1 MKTAPSTSKPESSLL
16 SRHQAAWEGIK
27 IEHYRFCGGEM
38 PEHKHRQHI
47 MIMPVGVGC
56 NGELRTASGL
66 RLRGRQRN
74 TGTCLI
80 PAGLAHRGQFEG
92 VSEHLSI
99 HLDPSLVTHAADA
112 ALLPGNVEV
121 IEKYSEVDSVIS
133 SVGMALLAELESEG
147 LSGRLYAESLANVL
161 AVQVLRNYTAASIAP
176 RLLTGGLSGQKLRM
190 VTSYMAE
197 NYTQD
202 LRLEELAR
210 IAGIS
215 RFHFAREFK
224 RTTGTSPHQY
234 LIKLRIERAKALLTE
249 SKMPLVE
256 VGLRS
261 GFSHQSH
268 FTRLFR
274 RFTGA
279 TPQSYR
285 LIVQR

>member
-1 MKTAPSTSKPESSLL
+1 
-16 SRHQAAWEGIK
+16 
-27 IEHYRFCGGEM
+27 
-38 PEHKHRQHI
+38 
-47 MIMPVGVGC
+47 MPVGVGC
-56 NGELRTASGL
+56 SGELRSASGF
-66 RLRGRQRN
+66 RLRGRQSR
-74 TGTCLI
+74 TGVCLI
-80 PAGLAHRGQFEG
+80 PAGLAHRGQLEG
-92 VSEHLSI
+92 VSEYLSI
-99 HLDPSLVTHAADA
+99 HLDPTLVTHAADA
-112 ALLPGNVEV
+112 ALLSGGIEV

-161 AVQVLRNYTAASIAP
+161 AVHVLRNYTAKSIELRP
-176 RLLTGGLSGQKLRM
+176 LSGGLSGRKLRM

-197 NYTQD
+197 HYTRD
-202 LRLEELAR
+202 LHLEELAR
-210 IAGIS
+210 VAGIS

-234 LIKLRIERAKALLTE
+234 LINLRIQRAKELLTG

-256 VGLRS
+256 VGLQS

-285 LIVQR
+285 LIGQASRD

>member
-1 MKTAPSTSKPESSLL
+1 MKTAPSTKKPESSLL
-16 SRHQAAWEGIK
+16 FQQRAAWEGIK
-27 IEHYRFCGGEM
+27 IEHYRFSGGEM
-38 PEHKHRQHI
+38 LEHEHRQHI

-66 RLRGRQRN
+66 RLRGRQRS
-74 TGTCLI
+74 TGACLI

-99 HLDPSLVTHAADA
+99 HLDPSLVAHAADA
-112 ALLPGNVEV
+112 ALLPGNIEV
-121 IEKYSEVDSVIS
+121 IEKYSEADSVIS
-133 SVGMALLAELESEG
+133 SVGAALFAELESEG

-161 AVQVLRNYTAASIAP
+161 AVHVLRNYTTASIPP
-176 RLLTGGLSGQKLRM
+176 RPLTGGLSGQKLRM
-190 VTSYMAE
+190 VTSFMTE
-197 NYTQD
+197 NYTRD

-224 RTTGTSPHQY
+224 KTTGTSPHQY
-234 LIKLRIERAKALLTE
+234 LINLRIQRAKKLLTE
-249 SKMPLVE
+249 TKMPLVE

-274 RFTGA
+274 RLTGA

-285 LIVQR
+285 SEK

>member
-1 MKTAPSTSKPESSLL
+1 MRTPESSILFQH
-16 SRHQAAWEGIK
+16 RAAWEGIK
-27 IEHYRFCGGEM
+27 IEHYRFHGGEL
-38 PEHKHRQHI
+38 PEHHHRQHM

-56 NGELRTASGL
+56 TGELRTASGF
-66 RLRGRQRN
+66 RLRGRQSS
-74 TGTCLI
+74 TGACLI
-80 PAGLAHRGQFEG
+80 PAGLAHRGEFEG
-92 VSEHLSI
+92 VSEYLSI
-99 HLDPSLVTHAADA
+99 HLDPSLVAHAADA
-112 ALLPGNVEV
+112 ALLSGNIEV
-121 IEKYSEVDSVIS
+121 IEKYSGSDPVIS

-147 LSGRLYAESLANVL
+147 LSGRLYAESLANIL
-161 AVQVLRNYTAASIAP
+161 AVHVLRNYTAANIEP
-176 RLLTGGLSGQKLRM
+176 RPLTGGLSGRKLRT

-197 NYTQD
+197 NYTRD

-215 RFHFAREFK
+215 TFHFAREFK
-224 RTTGTSPHQY
+224 RVTGTSPHQY
-234 LIKLRIERAKALLTE
+234 LINLRIQRAKALLTE
-249 SKMPLVE
+249 TKMPLVE